1 MANQVMD
8 GVIGLCVADALGL
21 PVSSYQRDVLA
32 RRPVT
37 GMRAYGTY
45 HQPAG
50 AWSDNTSLSICLAE
64 SLLHGLD
71 YFDIM
76 NHFRKWMFEGE
87 YTPYGTVF
95 GVGNCTAKAVFR
107 YDHGKDP
114 LSCGGTTEGDN
125 GNGSLIRVLPILF
138 YLRSV
143 YGAEWFGQDE
153 PMTIIHNIS
162 KLTHGHKRS
171 WIACAIYLSIA
182 DVLMDGKS
190 VADAVEKGVA
200 RAYEYYLH
208 QEGYDM
214 DLRYYDRLRKKSFA
228 GLPEKE
234 IRSSGYVVD
243 TLEAAIWSLMNTK
256 SYSECV
262 LRAVH
267 LGGDTSTVAA
277 VAGSLAGLCY
287 GYESIP
293 EEWLAAIARKE
304 YLDDICMRLN
314 AI

>member
-1 MANQVMD
+1 M
-8 GVIGLCVADALGL
+8 GLCVADALGL
-21 PVSSYQRDVLA
+21 PVSSYPRDVLD

-50 AWSDNTSLSICLAE
+50 AWSDNTSLTMCLAE

-87 YTPYGTVF
+87 YTPYGTAF

-107 YDHGKDP
+107 YDHGKEP

-125 GNGSLIRVLPILF
+125 GNGSLIRILPTLF
-138 YLRSV
+138 FLRSA

-153 PMTIIHNIS
+153 AMTIIHNVS

-171 WIACAIYLSIA
+171 WIACSIYLSIA
-182 DVLMDGKS
+182 DELMNGKN
-190 VADAVEKGVA
+190 AEEAVHHGIA
-200 RAYEYYLH
+200 RAYDYYLPL
-208 QEGYDM
+208 EDYGM
-214 DLRYYDRLRKKSFA
+214 DLRYYDRLRQKSFS
-228 GLPEKE
+228 GLHTGE
-234 IRSSGYVVD
+234 IRSSGYVVE
-243 TLEAAIWSLMNTK
+243 TLEAAIWCLLNTK
-256 SYSECV
+256 SYSECA
-262 LRAVH
+262 LRAVN
-267 LGGDTSTVAA
+267 LGSDTDTVAA

-287 GYESIP
+287 GYGSIP
-293 EEWLAAIARKE
+293 EEWLATIARRE
-304 YLDDICMRLN
+304 YLEDICMRLN
-314 AI
+314 EI